1 MLCRVDWQCGEAW
14 QVVQAC
20 AVSILK
26 DLSANTFMMPTAAP
40 DQGLKI
46 FTTCPTSLLAQPE
59 SCFRQLE
66 EMAHASE
73 EAGCEGILVFTDN
86 AQLDPWLVSQIIIE
100 ATDCLCPLVAIQP
113 VYMHPY
119 SVAKMITSLAFLY
132 GRRLYLNMVA
142 GGFKNDLAALND
154 LTPHDDRYLRLVE
167 YTGIIQALLRTADA
181 VSFEG
186 RYYKVSNLKLTPPL
200 PAALMPG
207 LLVSGS
213 SEAGMQAARQLGATA
228 VEYPKPPAEYAAL
241 PANAAASSGIRIGI
255 IARPQEAEAWTV
267 ARTRYPEDRKGQLTH
282 QLAMKVSDS
291 SWHRQLS
298 ELGNTRSAEENPY
311 WLVPF
316 QNYKAICPFLVGSYD
331 RVADELARYVDVGY
345 RTFILDVPASAEEM
359 RHIGTVFERAGARCP
374 A

>member
-1 MLCRVDWQCGEAW
+1 M
-14 QVVQAC
+14 
-20 AVSILK
+20 
-26 DLSANTFMMPTAAP
+26 AP
-40 DQGLKI
+40 STPDHGLKI
-46 FTTCPTSLLAQPE
+46 FSTCPTSLVAQPE
-59 SCFRQLE
+59 TCFRQLE
-66 EMAHASE
+66 EMARCSE
-73 EAGCEGILVFTDN
+73 DAGCEGILVFTDN

-100 ATDCLCPLVAIQP
+100 ATDRLCPLVAIQP

-142 GGFKNDLAALND
+142 GGFKNDLTALND
-154 LTPHDDRYLRLVE
+154 LTPHDDRYVRLAE
-167 YTGIIQALLRTADA
+167 YTTIIQNLLQSADP

-186 RYYKVSNLKLTPPL
+186 RYYKVTNLKLTPPL
-200 PAALMPG
+200 PANLVPG

-213 SEAGMQAARQLGATA
+213 SEAGMQTARQLGATA
-228 VEYPKPPAEYAAL
+228 VEYPKPPAEYAAAL
-241 PANAAASSGIRIGI
+241 PVNDGASNGIRIGI

-267 ARTRYPEDRKGQLTH
+267 ARARYPEDRKGQLTH

-298 ELGNTRSAEENPY
+298 ELGNTRSGEENPY

-331 RVADELARYVDVGY
+331 RVADEVARYVDVGY
-345 RTFILDVPASAEEM
+345 RTFILDVPASAVEM
-359 RHIGTVFERAGARCP
+359 GHIGTVFERAVARCP

>member
-1 MLCRVDWQCGEAW
+1 MRVF
-14 QVVQAC
+14 
-20 AVSILK
+20 
-26 DLSANTFMMPTAAP
+26 NMPTAAP
-40 DQGLKI
+40 AHGLKI
-46 FTTCPTSLLAQPE
+46 FTTCPTSLVAQPE

-66 EMAHASE
+66 EMARASE

-86 AQLDPWLVSQIIIE
+86 AQLDPWLVSQVIIE
-100 ATDCLCPLVAIQP
+100 ATDRLCPLVAIQP

-132 GRRLYLNMVA
+132 RRRVYLNMVA
-142 GGFKNDLAALND
+142 GGFKNDLVALND

-167 YTGIIQALLRTADA
+167 YTSIIQSLLQSADA

-200 PAALMPG
+200 PAKLMPG

-241 PANAAASSGIRIGI
+241 PANEAASSGIRIGI
-255 IARPQEAEAWTV
+255 IARPQDAEAWTV
-267 ARTRYPEDRKGQLTH
+267 ARARYPEDRKGQLTH

-298 ELGNTRSAEENPY
+298 ELGNTDSAEQNPY

-331 RVADELARYVDVGY
+331 RVADEVARYVDFGY

-359 RHIGTVFERAGARCP
+359 RHIGTVFERAVARCP

>member
-1 MLCRVDWQCGEAW
+1 
-14 QVVQAC
+14 
-20 AVSILK
+20 
-26 DLSANTFMMPTAAP
+26 MMPTATP
-40 DQGLKI
+40 DHGLKI
-46 FTTCPTSLLAQPE
+46 FTTCPTSLVSQPG
-59 SCFRQLE
+59 SCFRELE
-66 EMAHASE
+66 DMARASE

-86 AQLDPWLVSQIIIE
+86 AQLDPWLVSQVIIE
-100 ATDCLCPLVAIQP
+100 ATDRLCPLVAIQP

-132 GRRLYLNMVA
+132 GRRVYLNMVA
-142 GGFKNDLAALND
+142 GGFKNDLVALND

-167 YTGIIQALLRTADA
+167 YTSIIQSLVRSADA

-200 PAALMPG
+200 PASLMPG

-241 PANAAASSGIRIGI
+241 PANQAASSGIRIGI

-267 ARTRYPEDRKGQLTH
+267 ARARYPEDRKGQLTH

-331 RVADELARYVDVGY
+331 RVADEVARYVDFGY
-345 RTFILDVPASAEEM
+345 RTFILDVPASVEEM
-359 RHIGTVFERAGARCP
+359 RHIGTVFERAVARCP

>member
-1 MLCRVDWQCGEAW
+1 MRATV
-14 QVVQAC
+14 
-20 AVSILK
+20 
-26 DLSANTFMMPTAAP
+26 P
-40 DQGLKI
+40 DHGLKI
-46 FTTCPTSLLAQPE
+46 FTTCPTTLLAQPGG
-59 SCFRQLE
+59 CFRQLE
-66 EMAHASE
+66 EMARASE

-86 AQLDPWLVSQIIIE
+86 SQLDPWLVSQIIIE
-100 ATDCLCPLVAIQP
+100 ATDRLCPLVAIQP

-132 GRRLYLNMVA
+132 GRRVYLNMVA
-142 GGFKNDLAALND
+142 GGFKNDLTALND
-154 LTPHDDRYLRLVE
+154 LTPHDDRYVRLVE
-167 YTGIIQALLRTADA
+167 YTGIIQSLLRTADA

-200 PAALMPG
+200 PANLMPG

-213 SEAGMQAARQLGATA
+213 SEAGMQAARQLEATA

-241 PANAAASSGIRIGI
+241 PANEAALSGIRIGI
-255 IARPQEAEAWTV
+255 IARPQEAEAWAV

-298 ELGNTRSAEENPY
+298 ELGNTQSGEENPY

-331 RVADELARYVDVGY
+331 RVADEVARYVDAGY

-359 RHIGTVFERAGARCP
+359 QHIGTVFERAVARCP

>member
-1 MLCRVDWQCGEAW
+1 MR
-14 QVVQAC
+14 
-20 AVSILK
+20 
-26 DLSANTFMMPTAAP
+26 TTAS
-40 DQGLKI
+40 DHGLKI
-46 FTTCPTSLLAQPE
+46 FTTCPTTLLAQPRDCIR
-59 SCFRQLE
+59 SLK
-66 EMAHASE
+66 EMARASE

-100 ATDCLCPLVAIQP
+100 ATERISPLVAIQP

-119 SVAKMITSLAFLY
+119 SVAKMITSLAFLH

-142 GGFKNDLAALND
+142 GGFKNDLTALND
-154 LTPHDDRYLRLVE
+154 LTPHDDRYVRLVE
-167 YTGIIQALLRTADA
+167 YAAIIQSLLQSPDA

-186 RYYKVSNLKLTPPL
+186 RYFKVSNLKLTPPL
-200 PAALMPG
+200 PANLMPG

-228 VEYPKPPAEYAAL
+228 IEYPKPPAEYAAL
-241 PANAAASSGIRIGI
+241 PADTPASSGIRIGI
-255 IARPQEAEAWTV
+255 IARSQDAEAWTV
-267 ARTRYPEDRKGQLTH
+267 ARMRYPEDRKGQLTH

-298 ELGNTRSAEENPY
+298 DLGNSRSGGENPY

-331 RVADELARYVDVGY
+331 RVADEVARYVDAGY
-345 RTFILDVPASAEEM
+345 RTFILDVPATVEEM
-359 RHIGTVFERAGARCP
+359 PHIGTVFERAVARCP